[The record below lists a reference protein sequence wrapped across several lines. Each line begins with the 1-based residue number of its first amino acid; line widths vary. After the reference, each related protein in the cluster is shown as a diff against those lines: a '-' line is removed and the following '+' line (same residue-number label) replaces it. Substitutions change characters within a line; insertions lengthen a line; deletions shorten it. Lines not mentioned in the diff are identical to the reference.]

1 MSLSVILDPEAKT
14 EYVEGYDYF
23 ESRRTGLGDEFA
35 EAVEFVLD
43 RISANPKLFRIV
55 LSNFRCGVV
64 QGFPYCVYYRGGTIA
79 HPCAFDFSHQPKS
92 QDLAV
97 AYLIRGFK
105 K

>member
-23 ESRRTGLGDEFA
+23 QSRRTGLGDEFA

-43 RISANPKLFRIV
+43 RIRANPKLFRIV

-64 QGFPYCVYYRGGTIA
+64 QGFPYCVYYRVER
-79 HPCAFDFSHQPKS
+79 SHIRVLSIFHTSQNPKIWQS
-92 QDLAV
+92 R
-97 AYLIRGFK
+97 I
-105 K
+105 

>member
-14 EYVEGYDYF
+14 EYVEGYDDF

-43 RISANPKLFRIV
+43 RI
-55 LSNFRCGVV
+55 FRCGVV